1 MCGEC
6 LRSLLSRHT
15 VEAPIIEAR
24 KSLSEGRLG
33 LFILLLRLKEV
44 HQGALFSW
52 TSLDDLRG
60 KVLVFLIAFNCTA
73 LTSFF
78 PCYFYSYKYIYCGK
92 IYRTQREL
100 YHWYHFKLQGWV
112 ALSPFILW
120 LASAVILVLALFCAA
135 KHCTRQTPVFPF
147 LNPDSPSVSLA
158 ISLSLSTLATSRI
171 NWLITLHSY
180 LKLTH
185 VVRNDSSLYPFC
197 NIAIVIEST
206 H

>member
-1 MCGEC
+1 M
-6 LRSLLSRHT
+6 
-15 VEAPIIEAR
+15 
-24 KSLSEGRLG
+24 
-33 LFILLLRLKEV
+33 
-44 HQGALFSW
+44 
-52 TSLDDLRG
+52 
-60 KVLVFLIAFNCTA
+60 
-73 LTSFF
+73 
-78 PCYFYSYKYIYCGK
+78 
-92 IYRTQREL
+92 
-100 YHWYHFKLQGWV
+100 

-147 LNPDSPSVSLA
+147 LNPDSPSFSLAVSL
-158 ISLSLSTLATSRI
+158 SMSTLATSRI

-197 NIAIVIEST
+197 NIGTVIEST